1 MANKKVSQLLSKPSV
16 LVTDL
21 FPIADPTT
29 GQLFKTT
36 ISDLGTAIGSGVS
49 SVNTLVGAV
58 VLDTDDIQELVSPTN
73 KWFTD
78 TRARAAISGGTGISY
93 NSGTG
98 VITNAVT
105 SGQIATALGY
115 TPADGANYLPLAGGT
130 MGGAIFGTIATF
142 ASSTSVT
149 ALGITLSG
157 ATGDGVKITHSAG
170 RAFNIQSSGSGFGIL
185 INNETASTSA
195 PFTIQKQGLDKITFT
210 DGGAG
215 TFSGLLS
222 GVNASFTSSGSA
234 DTVGINHS
242 SGSGIALNITKGGNG
257 EGIYVNKSSGSGN
270 AVTIVGTLNATT
282 LVKNGGTS
290 SQFLKADG
298 SVDSSTYALDS
309 DVVKLTGNQTINGV
323 KTFDAAVIIN
333 SSLNIVSGFYSI
345 INNPGNTAYWQTYVD
360 SSNLFIF
367 GYQGTTPKV
376 TINSSGNL
384 TANSFIKSGGTSSQF
399 LKADG
404 SIDSTA
410 YLPLSGGTLTGALNG
425 TSSVFTSS
433 ITASALYVTGMTS
446 GSGALYYNSGA
457 NRVTVA
463 NYNTNGIVVFE
474 VNGGAAALTL
484 NANLSSRFESN
495 VGIGV
500 TTSAW
505 NTPFKALQLGTTTAV
520 WDISSV
526 SGFSNNLYN
535 DGTSRYLT
543 SNFST
548 IFQQWDGG
556 FAWLQAPSGTAGNA
570 ISFTQA
576 MTLDSSGRLALGRTS
591 ADHRLDVQGNILF
604 RNTLANAS
612 FYLAQEVDNSSTLY
626 QYANGTLKN
635 VIASNAKSYFTG
647 GNVGIGSSTAD
658 VPFEIHAGRTTDPPS
673 LGAKGGTIAMLFN
686 DSANGSYGLLMGL
699 AGANVYLQNQRTDGD
714 ATAYNLLL
722 QPRGGNVGIGTT
734 SPSTKLAVAGKISF
748 AAFETDEDIFGM
760 YTASSGVTLSS
771 SGASNLLFRTNATER
786 MRITSG
792 GKVIYNTTSNLNTL
806 LGNNTKHYIVG
817 DGNTNAAASHGSL
830 FVAAGTSLGDSGIS
844 VNQGTSG
851 MTMLLLASINTGIG
865 TETNTAM
872 YVVRFYFDGN
882 NTPTSTYIGGSS
894 DFVTFGKSGSN
905 TLTLSGS
912 SSGNKS
918 YAWFV
923 NKYGDS

>member
-1 MANKKVSQLLSKPSV
+1 M
-16 LVTDL
+16 
-21 FPIADPTT
+21 
-29 GQLFKTT
+29 
-36 ISDLGTAIGSGVS
+36 SDLGTAIGSGVS

-78 TRARAAISGGTGISY
+78 TRARAAISAGTGISY

-410 YLPLSGGTLTGALNG
+410 YLPLSGGTLSGALNG
-425 TSSVFTSS
+425 TSAVFSSSV
-433 ITASALYVTGMTS
+433 TASALYVTGMTS
-446 GSGALYYNSGA
+446 GSGAVYYSGTRLNFA
-457 NRVTVA
+457 NNNASGTL
-463 NYNTNGIVVFE
+463 GFII
-474 VNGGAAALTL
+474 NGGSTAMTL
-484 NANLSSRFESN
+484 NTDASASFVYN
-495 VGIGV
+495 VGISGALSV
-500 TTSAW
+500 SSTTSLSG
-505 NTPFKALQLGTTTAV
+505 AL
-520 WDISSV
+520 S
-526 SGFSNNLYN
+526 
-535 DGTSRYLT
+535 GTSAT
-543 SNFST
+543 
-548 IFQQWDGG
+548 
-556 FAWLQAPSGTAGNA
+556 
-570 ISFTQA
+570 FT
-576 MTLDSSGRLALGRTS
+576 
-591 ADHRLDVQGNILF
+591 
-604 RNTLANAS
+604 
-612 FYLAQEVDNSSTLY
+612 
-626 QYANGTLKN
+626 
-635 VIASNAKSYFTG
+635 
-647 GNVGIGSSTAD
+647 
-658 VPFEIHAGRTTDPPS
+658 
-673 LGAKGGTIAMLFN
+673 
-686 DSANGSYGLLMGL
+686 
-699 AGANVYLQNQRTDGD
+699 
-714 ATAYNLLL
+714 
-722 QPRGGNVGIGTT
+722 GNVGIGTT
-734 SPSTKLAVAGKISF
+734 SLFTRFTSATTNTRLEFDEVNSTTAYLEVLNSGRSATNYFNIYNRGLNVFTRAG
-748 AAFETDEDIFGM
+748 G
-760 YTASSGVTLSS
+760 
-771 SGASNLLFRTNATER
+771 SGASYVQSFTLTDSGNVGIGTTAPGALLQVGGSGASAVSTPTSILMDGTYRTGGATFDSLKFYLFKSATESYGFGLGDLGDLQYWAGTTSTGTHRFFTSQTER

-792 GKVIYNTTSNLNTL
+792 GDLYLNQTTNDAAAGGARFQLTQGNGNWIHSIRNSNTSGGVFGSNIVFSYAP
-806 LGNNTKHYIVG
+806 NNTGSAFFAGGDTGGERYRMYANGGLANYQSNNVNLSDERTKKEISPLESYWNKFKALEIVKFKYKDQTHDDFNIG
-817 DGNTNAAASHGSL
+817 VIAQQVESVAPEFVDVDGWGETRNDETPLKSIYTADLYH
-830 FVAAGTSLGDSGIS
+830 
-844 VNQGTSG
+844 
-851 MTMLLLASINTGIG
+851 ASIGVLKEAMAKI
-865 TETNTAM
+865 ETLEAE
-872 YVVRFYFDGN
+872 
-882 NTPTSTYIGGSS
+882 IQ
-894 DFVTFGKSGSN
+894 
-905 TLTLSGS
+905 TLK
-912 SSGNKS
+912 NK
-918 YAWFV
+918 
-923 NKYGDS
+923 